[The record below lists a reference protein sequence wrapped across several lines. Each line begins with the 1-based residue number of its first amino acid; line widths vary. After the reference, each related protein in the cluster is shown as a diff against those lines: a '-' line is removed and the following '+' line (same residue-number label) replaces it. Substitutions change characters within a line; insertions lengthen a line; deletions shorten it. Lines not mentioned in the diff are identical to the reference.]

1 MNWKHK
7 LAIGLWIGM
16 LIMGLSLVA
25 GSAHKANGA
34 ENTLFAAPPELVTTT
49 LPLLPQPVGDG
60 VAFVLTDT
68 LYYAGGWAGTASDR
82 FDTTN
87 ALSVNPLGNAWGPSA
102 NTLAP
107 ARFGATSVV
116 VNDRGYV
123 IGGYDGTITNRVE
136 SFDGLSWR
144 VENASGLSALNFP
157 AAAAVQV
164 GSQTRIYIAGGLPG
178 PTDGIWSTQVLTD
191 GTLSNWRSETT
202 RLPRGLATQ
211 TAALG
216 NCLYIIGG
224 RDSSGNWHAEIYGEK
239 LNVDGTIP
247 SWGNPIA
254 YLPVPL
260 ALHAVAIDQN
270 TLYVL
275 GGETTNGNLN
285 DQVFAYTIDPQT
297 CALTRNTVLEMTLPG
312 GGNRRL
318 AATTRFGELYV
329 LGGQTAAGY
338 TNQVWK
344 AELPIPDPV
353 LTLYKSA
360 EWEEDF
366 DYGTLI
372 TYTLRYA
379 NPWTYPGGQTG
390 VIITDTIPLSTTFIT
405 ASEGAMYIT
414 STNTLSWTLV
424 TLPKDAGDVVTFTVR
439 VDEQPTPQWELASAR
454 DARWSEDGTWLISSE
469 IAYTVIYT
477 PQMPGTSDISVT
489 GTLPPQLYPRN
500 RTSITSSMPGAEFA
514 VNGQNVIWR
523 VPGAI
528 TETGYLTVTT
538 CVVQGFSTQMPLTYT
553 ISLQDTVSQTQRVY
567 TQAIAPE
574 VDGWV
579 KPSCTTDTLQLGYP
593 ITVSPLEDTRP
604 IILNQ
609 AWICSEEIAGCQPSN
624 ETITR
629 YWPVKVFLPLV
640 VRQY

>member
-1 MNWKHK
+1 MSKKFW
-7 LAIGLWIGM
+7 LSSGLLMGV
-16 LIMGLSLVA
+16 LLLGLSFLGGVDHSYA
-25 GSAHKANGA
+25 QSAMLAPA
-34 ENTLFAAPPELVTTT
+34 WTPVPTLEAQLA
-49 LPLLPQPVGDG
+49 DG
-60 VAFVLTDT
+60 VAFVLDNT
-68 LYYAGGWAGTASDR
+68 LYYAGGWAGNSAS
-82 FDTTN
+82 
-87 ALSVNPLGNAWGPSA
+87 PS
-102 NTLAP
+102 NQVYTLDLETPDAQWIAASFPASFP
-107 ARFGATSVV
+107 ARFGAAVAVTEDRAYIVGGWNGTSALSRVDHV
-116 VNDRGYV
+116 DSTGWYET
-123 IGGYDGTITNRVE
+123 GTLPTP
-136 SFDGLSWR
+136 
-144 VENASGLSALNFP
+144 LNFP
-157 AAAAVQV
+157 AAAIAQN
-164 GSQTRIYIAGGLPG
+164 RIYVTGGLPG
-178 PTDGIWSTQVLTD
+178 YEPRVWSAPVPPVNGFT
-191 GTLSNWRSETT
+191 WREETNGRLNPGLITRMVASEE
-202 RLPRGLATQ
+202 
-211 TAALG
+211 
-216 NCLYIIGG
+216 CLYIVGG
-224 RDSSGNWHAEIYGEK
+224 RDSNFNLYRTIYKANFGADGVITNWQSLGN
-239 LNVDGTIP
+239 L
-247 SWGNPIA
+247 
-254 YLPVPL
+254 LPDPL
-260 ALHAVAIDQN
+260 IWHAVAIDQN

-285 DQVFAYTIDPQT
+285 DQVFAYTIDSQT
-297 CALTRNTVLEMTLPG
+297 CVLTRNTALEMMLPG
-312 GGNRRL
+312 GGNQRL
-318 AATTRFGELYV
+318 AAATRFGELYV

-360 EWEEDF
+360 EWEGDF

-372 TYTLRYA
+372 TYTLRYT
-379 NPWTYPGGQTG
+379 NPWTYPGGQTD
-390 VIITDTIPLSTTFIT
+390 VIITDTIPLSTTFIA

-414 STNTLSWTLV
+414 STNTLSWTLGA
-424 TLPKDAGDVVTFTVR
+424 LPKDAGGVVTFTVH
-439 VDEQPTPQWELASAR
+439 VDEQHIPQWELTSAR

-477 PQMPGTSDISVT
+477 PQTPVASDISVT

-500 RTSITSSMPGAEFA
+500 RTSMTSSMPGTEFA

-538 CVVQGFSTQMPLTYT
+538 CVVQGFSTQMPLMYT

-593 ITVSPLEDTRP
+593 LTVSPLEDTRP
-604 IILNQ
+604 IIRNQ

-629 YWPVKVFLPLV
+629 YWPIKVFLPLV